1 MTLVTKSNPVF
12 RNMFQT
18 KSWMPDSLG
27 LMDEFLGSR
36 LQNYIPA
43 VNIHESEKS
52 FVVEFN
58 VPGYQ
63 KENFK
68 VTLDNEVLT
77 VSAEISNEESV
88 TEKNYSRKEFVL
100 NSFKRSFTIPE
111 IVNSEGMEAKYEN
124 GILKILLPKKE
135 SSAKPAAKEIAVK

>member
-27 LMDEFLGSR
+27 LMDEFLGNKE
-36 LQNYIPA
+36 QHFIPA
-43 VNIHESEKS
+43 VNIFENYKA
-52 FVVEFN
+52 FNLEFKA
-58 VPGYQ
+58 PGYQ
-63 KENFK
+63 KENCK

-111 IVNSEGMEAKYEN
+111 IVNSVGMEAKYEN
-124 GILKILLPKKE
+124 GILKVLLPKKE
-135 SSAKPAAKEIAVK
+135 TTIKPPAKEITVL

>member
-27 LMDEFLGSR
+27 LMDEFFNNR
-36 LQNYIPA
+36 EQNFIPA
-43 VNIHESEKS
+43 VNIHESEKA
-52 FVVEFN
+52 FTLDFKA
-58 VPGYQ
+58 PGYE

-68 VTLDNEVLT
+68 VTLDNDVLT
-77 VSAEISNEESV
+77 VAAEFSKEENV
-88 TEKNYSRKEFVL
+88 NEKNYSRKEFVV

-111 IVNSEGMEAKYEN
+111 TVNSEGMEAKYEN
-124 GILKILLPKKE
+124 GILKVLLPKKE
-135 SSAKPAAKEIAVK
+135 VSLKPAAKEITVL